1 MIRKLVRSL
10 MRIGKK
16 VVWAGGRMGR
26 GHWAD
31 NVLFVGVCVCVATKQ
46 MSDKTTTQVHKW
58 PVTKATLR
66 FSL

>member
-31 NVLFVGVCVCVATKQ
+31 NILFVGVCVFV
-46 MSDKTTTQVHKW
+46 
-58 PVTKATLR
+58 
-66 FSL
+66 